1 MPGLGLIVVLR
12 ELDAGLSSDVRR
24 LGGGSAENPSSGA
37 CHACSF
43 GDTEGALLL
52 PFKGGAFLSADDE
65 RTLGDV
71 FARRNIGGEDLAE
84 ALFKVVVDLARVF
97 AGVAGL
103 KVGLEFTLEGEGARF
118 LEKVFELHVE
128 DTVLVG
134 VRGPGLLREILCCSS
149 VVFDPKNLETF
160 ESE

>member
-1 MPGLGLIVVLR
+1 MPGLVLIVVLR
-12 ELDAGLSSDVRR
+12 ELAVGLSSDVRR
-24 LGGGSAENPSSGA
+24 LGGGSSENPSSGA

-43 GDTEGALLL
+43 GDTEAPLLL

-71 FARRNIGGEDLAE
+71 FVRRNIGGEDLAE
-84 ALFKVVVDLARVF
+84 ALFNIVVDLARVF
-97 AGVAGL
+97 TGVAGL
-103 KVGLEFTLEGEGARF
+103 KVGLEFSLEGDGALF
-118 LEKVFELHVE
+118 LEKVFELLVE

-134 VRGPGLLREILCCSS
+134 VRGPELLREFVCCSS

-160 ESE
+160 EAE